1 MIFAAIGA
9 VTRLHV
15 AAIESVAQI
24 DKGVESKTLMSP
36 KQDDG
41 DFQYAKCDLLVEI

>member
-1 MIFAAIGA
+1 MGA
-9 VTRLHV
+9 VTLLHV

-24 DKGVESKTLMSP
+24 ESKTLMSS
-36 KQDDG
+36 KHDDG